1 MFLCSCGKFTK
12 KKTNKSRKDD
22 YNSSFPELKLLCTNY
37 IVHLKHPIG
46 LELILT
52 FTDKN
57 LQTSYKF
64 KSAAHVLQLMEQ
76 QSVVKMNQTEIDWRV
91 TPGNFVGDYISRG
104 LHI

>member
-1 MFLCSCGKFTK
+1 MMIMVPSL
-12 KKTNKSRKDD
+12 NW
-22 YNSSFPELKLLCTNY
+22 SFHAQLPLYTWNLA
-37 IVHLKHPIG
+37 G
-46 LELILT
+46 LEWILT

-91 TPGNFVGDYISRG
+91 TPGNFAGDYISRG